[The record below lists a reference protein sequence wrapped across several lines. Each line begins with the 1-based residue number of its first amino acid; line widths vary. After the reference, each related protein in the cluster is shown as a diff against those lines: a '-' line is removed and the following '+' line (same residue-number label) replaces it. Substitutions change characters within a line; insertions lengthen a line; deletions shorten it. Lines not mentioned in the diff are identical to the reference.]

1 MSIEPVCAALSGR
14 VGVSQGDA
22 LGWYVPPFQGE
33 RGANAGR
40 ARGERGASAG
50 RPLRSRRFA
59 AMEAGSESE
68 HMDQADKTR
77 AGIASIVGRPNVGK
91 STLLNRILGGKLAI
105 VSHRPQTTRNH
116 ILGIRTWNKDQ
127 LVLLDTPGIHR
138 GRAHLNRYM
147 VSQAMEALDGV
158 DCILLMTEVH
168 VKIQDDV
175 KEGKE
180 VALHPDDAYVLE
192 QVLRR
197 TEVRGED
204 GEREAPPIYVVINK
218 IDRLQDRRVLLP
230 LTAAWQERGFEHISL
245 ISALEGDGTDD
256 LIDQVRQLLPEGPHL
271 YPEEMLTDRA
281 ERFVVA
287 ELIREQVF
295 LSCRQEVP
303 YSTAVEI
310 TRYSERE
317 RQKDVFIEAIIHT
330 ERDSQKAI
338 LVGKKGSMIKRI
350 GMAAREEITNLL
362 DCKVHLKLTVHVEKN
377 WTDTISGRRRLGYE

>member
-1 MSIEPVCAALSGR
+1 
-14 VGVSQGDA
+14 
-22 LGWYVPPFQGE
+22 
-33 RGANAGR
+33 
-40 ARGERGASAG
+40 
-50 RPLRSRRFA
+50 
-59 AMEAGSESE
+59 
-68 HMDQADKTR
+68 MDPENKTR

-116 ILGIRTWNKDQ
+116 ILGIRTWGPDQ

-147 VSQAMEALDGV
+147 VAQAMETLHGV

-168 VKIQDDV
+168 VKIQEAV
-175 KEGKE
+175 KEGRE
-180 VALHPDDAYVLE
+180 VQLHPDDVYVLE
-192 QVLRR
+192 QVLHR
-197 TEVRGED
+197 TRVSDEAPGQ
-204 GEREAPPIYVVINK
+204 EAPPIYVVINK

-230 LTAAWQERGFEHISL
+230 LVEAWKERGFSHISM
-245 ISALEGDGTDD
+245 ISALEGDGTDG
-256 LIDQVRQLLPEGPHL
+256 LIKEVLELLPEGPHL
-271 YPEEMLTDRA
+271 YPDEMLTDRA

-295 LSCRQEVP
+295 LLCRQEVP

-310 TRYSERE
+310 DRYSERE
-317 RQKDVFIEAIIHT
+317 RQQDVVIEATIHT

-350 GMAAREEITNLL
+350 GMAAREEIATLL
-362 DCKVHLKLTVHVEKN
+362 GCKAHLKLTVHVESN
-377 WTDTISGRRRLGYE
+377 WTGTTSGRRRLGYE